1 MERSLA
7 GLTALSLALALV
19 PPARAEIDLLRR
31 FEGTYDFAGGP
42 EETRR
47 LEHAIDEVVDRLNVL
62 IRGLARTAI
71 RQEIRPERA
80 IVLEPVGRDGL
91 RFSLGAWGPI
101 EVSLD
106 NQPRLV
112 RGPDGSDTRLRGLIS
127 GDRIVLVQE
136 SPRGRRTNWLSL
148 GPEDRWLHLQ
158 VQVDADQLPDPIQY
172 SLSYL
177 RR

>member
-7 GLTALSLALALV
+7 GLMALSLALALV

-42 EETRR
+42 DETRR
-47 LEHAIDEVVDRLNVL
+47 LEQAIDDVVDRLNVL
-62 IRGLARTAI
+62 IRGLARSEI
-71 RQEIRPERA
+71 RRAIRPERT
-80 IVLEPVGRDGL
+80 IVLAPVGRDRL
-91 RFSLGAWGPI
+91 RFSLDAWGPL
-101 EVSLD
+101 EVPLD
-106 NQPRLV
+106 NRARRV
-112 RGPDGSDTRLRGLIS
+112 TGPDGSDTQLRGLVTGS
-127 GDRIVLVQE
+127 RVVLVQD

-158 VQVDADQLPDPIQY
+158 VQVGADQLPDPIQY